1 MPSIKININ
10 PDALNAEEIE
20 EAAEK
25 EANHPQIS
33 LVARRTVDGKIMV
46 LDHKDIDII
55 IDPEA
60 KKIITFPKNE
70 MSDEI
75 YQIQNHYFKYLS
87 QKGVVDRASVHA
99 GDVFAS
105 LQGTFPEA
113 IDESIDSTQIALLS
127 TYQFIEAERPKFEAE
142 EIYDEDIEEWYTEPT
157 DEDSTA
163 LGAVPEEAEKGTIGP
178 NNPWVYYGY
187 SGYYS

>member
-1 MPSIKININ
+1 MPSIKVNIN
-10 PDALNAEEIE
+10 PDALSAEEIE
-20 EAAEK
+20 EATEQEK
-25 EANHPQIS
+25 VHPQIS

-55 IDPEA
+55 IDPES
-60 KKIITFPKNE
+60 KKIITFPKKE
-70 MSDEI
+70 MSDEV
-75 YQIQNHYFKYLS
+75 YQIQNKYFKYLS
-87 QKGVVDRASVHA
+87 KKGIVERSSVHG

-105 LQGTFPEA
+105 IQGTYPEA
-113 IDESIDSTQIALLS
+113 IDEGVDSTQVALLS
-127 TYQFIEAERPKFEAE
+127 TYQFIESQRPKFEAE
-142 EIYDEDIEEWYTEPT
+142 EIYDEEIEDWYTEPNA
-157 DEDSTA
+157 EDSTA